1 MVTAVGTEQTAEGVT
16 WRVFPCFETQS
27 DTYHRMEKISFNV
40 QGLDKVMSVS
50 KLSGKGSLVDQVY
63 WLLRNNIINLNL
75 APEMPLVE
83 KEIAVNL
90 EISKTP
96 VREALIR
103 LANDRLITIVPKSG
117 SYVTPISL
125 ERYLEACFI
134 RINLESGCVRRLA
147 EKGISLVEEVKLKS
161 LIAEQEQIIK
171 KQSTHS
177 EKGAKVDYSPI
188 FALDESFHRTLFEC
202 AGIPG
207 AWRLLDSAKA
217 ELDRV
222 RYLKKMMG
230 IHRGGAIIEEHTN
243 IVQAIINKDPVRA
256 EKTIKYHIGGID
268 DEIKSLSENPRLLQT
283 MEEFNLLINA
293 QRKGRNKR
301 KWREKAVPYNNG
313 E

>member
-1 MVTAVGTEQTAEGVT
+1 MQ
-16 WRVFPCFETQS
+16 
-27 DTYHRMEKISFNV
+27 KISFNI
-40 QGLDKVMSVS
+40 QTIEKVISVS
-50 KLSGKGSLVDQVY
+50 KLTGIGSLVDQVY
-63 WLLRNNIINLNL
+63 WLLRENIINLNL
-75 APEMPLVE
+75 PPEMPLVE

-90 EISKTP
+90 GISKTP

-103 LANDRLITIVPKSG
+103 LANDRLVSIVPKSG

-147 EKGISLVEEVKLKS
+147 EKGISLVEQVKLKS
-161 LIAEQEQIIK
+161 LIAQQEEAIR
-171 KQSTHS
+171 KQSTGS
-177 EKGAKVDYSPI
+177 DKGAEDDYSPV
-188 FALDESFHRTLFEC
+188 FALDQSFHRTLFEY

-243 IVQAIINKDPVRA
+243 IVQAIIDKDPVKA
-256 EKTIKYHIGGID
+256 EKTISYHIGGID
-268 DEIKSLSENPRLLQT
+268 DEIKNLSENPRLLQT

-301 KWREKAVPYNNG
+301 KWREKSAP
-313 E
+313 